1 MTLIYK
7 FDQDRVKVNTVANIS
22 FRLKLISY
30 GNTETHT
37 ADQLLYMATIQSVK
51 IYKTLQ
57 ELMMSVNQ

>member
-30 GNTETHT
+30 GNTETHA